1 MYLLLP
7 KHTEYHTEYRIG
19 RHEDGY
25 RESGQEM
32 LLDLQC
38 RRYVPI
44 FHLAPETICYV
55 CMYCCM
61 HIPRTVVI
69 IIIIILVVV
78 LPLLYCWYVLF
89 SHLLDTWPPHC
100 FHNTAFHFVL
110 LDPIVMLGICHPIVF
125 YFYVLVFV
133 TAQQI

>member
-1 MYLLLP
+1 
-7 KHTEYHTEYRIG
+7 
-19 RHEDGY
+19 
-25 RESGQEM
+25 
-32 LLDLQC
+32 
-38 RRYVPI
+38 
-44 FHLAPETICYV
+44 
-55 CMYCCM
+55 M

-133 TAQQI
+133 TALLLNRSNHLSILPVPGPLCSGLLICLGLDVQERDY